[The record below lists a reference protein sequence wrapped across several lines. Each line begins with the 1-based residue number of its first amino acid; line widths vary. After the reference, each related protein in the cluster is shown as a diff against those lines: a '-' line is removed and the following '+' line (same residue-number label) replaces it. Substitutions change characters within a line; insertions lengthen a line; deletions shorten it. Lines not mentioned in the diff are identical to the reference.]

1 MPAATTKG
9 STPIPAQLHEY
20 ASLVAALDRAQAV
33 IEFDLTGHVVT
44 ANQNFLDVM
53 GYELD
58 EVVGEHHRMFC
69 DPAQADTQEYRQ
81 FWAALATGAFSS
93 GEYRRLAKGGREV
106 WLQATYN
113 PILDGA
119 GTPVKVVKFASDVT
133 AVKLAAADSAGKVA
147 AIERSQAVVEFDL
160 AGHVLS
166 ANQLFL
172 DTMGYELDE
181 VVGEHHRM
189 FCEPEHVATDEYRQ
203 FWADLGTGRYTS
215 GLYKRVAKGGREV
228 WLQATYNPILDL
240 TGRPVKVVKF
250 ASDLTEQRTHNAES
264 RGKVAAIERSQAVIE
279 FGLDGVVLGANPN
292 FLEVMGYR
300 LEEVVG
306 RHHRMFCDPEYTATD
321 EYRQFWEL
329 LGRGQYAGG
338 EYRRVG
344 KDGGEVWIQAT
355 YNPIL
360 DDDGRPFKIV
370 KFASDVTDAKLRNAD
385 IEARVNAVDRA
396 QAVIEFDLDGNV
408 LAANDNFL
416 RTMGYSL
423 REVTG
428 QHHSLFCDE
437 EYRVSPEYRDFW
449 LRLGKGELIA
459 GRFHRKGKFGRD
471 VHIQA
476 TYNPV
481 LDLSGAPVK
490 VVKYAYD
497 VTNEVERER
506 RVSDGTR
513 DMTASVRKL
522 ATSIDEIARSS
533 AAATGL
539 AEKTHGDAAEGVEA
553 LQASLEAIA
562 LIQRSSVSISEIV
575 RVMGEIANQT
585 NLLAF
590 NASIEAARAG
600 EHGVG
605 FSIVAGEVRRLAERS
620 FDAAQQIGKLIEESA
635 ERVEQGSTVSQRAE
649 AAFARIVDSVGQTNE
664 VIKSISSATCR
675 QQAASQEVD
684 ALIAQLT
691 SADPAR

>member
-1 MPAATTKG
+1 MPAVTAKG
-9 STPIPAQLHEY
+9 STALPAQLHEY

-33 IEFDLTGHVVT
+33 VEFDLGGHVVT

-58 EVVGEHHRMFC
+58 EVVGKHHRMFC
-69 DPAQADTQEYRQ
+69 DVEYAQTAAYAQ
-81 FWAALATGAFSS
+81 FWEDLAAGAFSS
-93 GEYRRLAKGGREV
+93 GEFRRLAQGGREVWLQATYNPILDSAGAPAKVVKFASDVTAAKTEAADYLGKVAAIERSQAVIEFDLSGHVLAANRKFLDVMGYELYEVVGKHHRVFCQPEYAATDEYAQFWADLGTGRFTAGLYRRLAKGGREV

-113 PILDGA
+113 PILD
-119 GTPVKVVKFASDVT
+119 
-133 AVKLAAADSAGKVA
+133 LA
-147 AIERSQAVVEFDL
+147 
-160 AGHVLS
+160 
-166 ANQLFL
+166 
-172 DTMGYELDE
+172 
-181 VVGEHHRM
+181 
-189 FCEPEHVATDEYRQ
+189 
-203 FWADLGTGRYTS
+203 
-215 GLYKRVAKGGREV
+215 
-228 WLQATYNPILDL
+228 
-240 TGRPVKVVKF
+240 GRPVKVVKF
-250 ASDLTEQRTHNAES
+250 ASDLTEQRVRNAES
-264 RGKVAAIERSQAVIE
+264 RGKVAAIERSQAVVE
-279 FGLDGVVLGANPN
+279 FSMDGVVTGANTN
-292 FLEVMGYR
+292 FLDVMGYR
-300 LEEVVG
+300 LDEIVG
-306 RHHRMFCDPEYTATD
+306 RHHRMFCEPELSAGG
-321 EYRQFWEL
+321 EYRQFWER
-329 LGRGQYAGG
+329 LGEGHFASGEFKRLGKGG
-338 EYRRVG
+338 R
-344 KDGGEVWIQAT
+344 EVWIQAT

-370 KFASDVTDAKLRNAD
+370 KFASDVTGAKLRNAD

-408 LAANDNFL
+408 LTANDNFL
-416 RTMGYSL
+416 RTVGYSL

-437 EYRVSPEYRDFW
+437 AYRVSPEYRDFW

-490 VVKYAYD
+490 VIKYAYD
-497 VTNEVERER
+497 VTTDVERER
-506 RVSDGTR
+506 RVADGTR
-513 DMTASVRKL
+513 DMTVSVRSL
-522 ATSIDEIARSS
+522 STSIDEIARSS

-553 LQASLEAIA
+553 LRASLDAIA

-635 ERVEQGSTVSQRAE
+635 ERVEQGSTISKRAE
-649 AAFARIVDSVGQTNE
+649 EAFQRIVESVGQTNE
-664 VIKSISSATCR
+664 VIRSISEAAGR

-684 ALIAQLT
+684 SLITHLT
-691 SADPAR
+691 SADAAR

>member
-69 DPAQADTQEYRQ
+69 DPAHADTQEYRQ

-113 PILDGA
+113 PILDSA

-172 DTMGYELDE
+172 DTMGYALDE

-189 FCEPEHVATDEYRQ
+189 FCQPEHAATEEYRR

-240 TGRPVKVVKF
+240 AGRPVKVVKF
-250 ASDLTEQRTHNAES
+250 ASDLTEQRAHNAES

-306 RHHRMFCDPEYTATD
+306 QHHRMFCDPEYTATD

-553 LQASLEAIA
+553 LRASLEAIA

-684 ALIAQLT
+684 ALITQLT